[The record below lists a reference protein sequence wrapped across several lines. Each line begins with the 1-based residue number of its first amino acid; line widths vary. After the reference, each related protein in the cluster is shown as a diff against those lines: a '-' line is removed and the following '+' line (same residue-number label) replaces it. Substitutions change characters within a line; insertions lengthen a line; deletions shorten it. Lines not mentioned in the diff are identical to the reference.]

1 MCDLLLF
8 SFVVRV
14 ALIGIPSVKALFPTC
29 YDLHFQGGLFPVS
42 GEMNVFKILGC
53 SPLATSKSI
62 LGNAIH
68 VCE

>member
-42 GEMNVFKILGC
+42 GEMNVFKDTWL
-53 SPLATSKSI
+53 LTSGYFQINFGKCNTR
-62 LGNAIH
+62 L
-68 VCE
+68 